1 MVITLFGDPEK
12 PASGVIEART
22 PLAALPERAHTPD
35 RCATSAPKT
44 SRFPSLTP
52 TPDDHPA
59 RVVDRAAQRRRA
71 PPFHPLPFRLPENT
85 RLTNTSP
92 FPSLP
97 QQRREKSGTN
107 LVKRMSNHEE
117 DEPFKLLDVPTPA
130 FSVGSDLDPGLT
142 KAPTPKRKKG
152 KEPKMVTDAEKLRLN
167 VCAQIKALETAAK
180 GKLGDYK
187 YELACING
195 GLKQVE
201 CDSSPNPILRF
212 IGYVSGY
219 AAAFGKGLTHT
230 RYTILLSEPRYWEY
244 TSDRAEA
251 AANGNKEPLLFII
264 VSKCAADN
272 YAANFLTDDTGNV
285 RPHRKTLDAIRAEL
299 EELHPN
305 RHIILIDVPARLLGC
320 AREGGSK
327 GGYKAC
333 KAITPAGRDLLEH
346 MLKMLMLT
354 AVSCGITV
362 GGIATVCADIN
373 EDWLKQLVNGE
384 ASTAPPDLLD
394 AAFAKYKMVRIEWL
408 KQARERIVVGRGLH
422 YVFMHLR
429 YTWAAKMC
437 KKLTALALG
446 CHNPDQ
452 DIGADD
458 INVIKQLAFM
468 MHILAGG
475 KNRLKFIKTVIAKL
489 KEDAA
494 EDDVSK
500 LPDHTS
506 ELLANLAK
514 IDLPDFLDL
523 TDDTD
528 DDDDEED
535 DDEEEDDDDDEEEEE
550 EEDEEDE

>member
-1 MVITLFGDPEK
+1 
-12 PASGVIEART
+12 
-22 PLAALPERAHTPD
+22 
-35 RCATSAPKT
+35 
-44 SRFPSLTP
+44 
-52 TPDDHPA
+52 
-59 RVVDRAAQRRRA
+59 
-71 PPFHPLPFRLPENT
+71 
-85 RLTNTSP
+85 
-92 FPSLP
+92 
-97 QQRREKSGTN
+97 
-107 LVKRMSNHEE
+107 
-117 DEPFKLLDVPTPA
+117 
-130 FSVGSDLDPGLT
+130 
-142 KAPTPKRKKG
+142 
-152 KEPKMVTDAEKLRLN
+152 
-167 VCAQIKALETAAK
+167 
-180 GKLGDYK
+180 
-187 YELACING
+187 
-195 GLKQVE
+195 
-201 CDSSPNPILRF
+201 
-212 IGYVSGY
+212 
-219 AAAFGKGLTHT
+219 
-230 RYTILLSEPRYWEY
+230 
-244 TSDRAEA
+244 
-251 AANGNKEPLLFII
+251 
-264 VSKCAADN
+264 
-272 YAANFLTDDTGNV
+272 
-285 RPHRKTLDAIRAEL
+285 
-299 EELHPN
+299 
-305 RHIILIDVPARLLGC
+305 
-320 AREGGSK
+320 
-327 GGYKAC
+327 
-333 KAITPAGRDLLEH
+333 

-362 GGIATVCADIN
+362 GGIATICADIN

-408 KQARERIVVGRGLH
+408 KQVRERIVVGRGLH

-468 MHILAGG
+468 MHTLAGG

-528 DDDDEED
+528 DDDDEE
-535 DDEEEDDDDDEEEEE
+535 EEEE
-550 EEDEEDE
+550 EEDECGDENEPAEPSPAPVAKKTSRARATKKAPAAAAAKAKAKAKAATAADEDGSGRSSRRALRGNR

>member
-1 MVITLFGDPEK
+1 M
-12 PASGVIEART
+12 
-22 PLAALPERAHTPD
+22 
-35 RCATSAPKT
+35 
-44 SRFPSLTP
+44 
-52 TPDDHPA
+52 
-59 RVVDRAAQRRRA
+59 
-71 PPFHPLPFRLPENT
+71 
-85 RLTNTSP
+85 
-92 FPSLP
+92 
-97 QQRREKSGTN
+97 
-107 LVKRMSNHEE
+107 VKRMSNHEE

-230 RYTILLSEPRYWEY
+230 RYKILLSEPRYWEY

>member
-1 MVITLFGDPEK
+1 
-12 PASGVIEART
+12 
-22 PLAALPERAHTPD
+22 
-35 RCATSAPKT
+35 
-44 SRFPSLTP
+44 
-52 TPDDHPA
+52 
-59 RVVDRAAQRRRA
+59 
-71 PPFHPLPFRLPENT
+71 
-85 RLTNTSP
+85 
-92 FPSLP
+92 
-97 QQRREKSGTN
+97 
-107 LVKRMSNHEE
+107 MSNHEE
-117 DEPFKLLDVPTPA
+117 DELFKLPDVPTPA

-167 VCAQIKALETAAK
+167 VCAQIEALETAAK

-230 RYTILLSEPRYWEY
+230 RYKILLSEPRYWEY

-285 RPHRKTLDAIRAEL
+285 RPHRKTLDGIRVEL

-408 KQARERIVVGRGLH
+408 KQVRERIVVGRGLH

-468 MHILAGG
+468 MHTLAGG

-528 DDDDEED
+528 DDDERRTTTRGGGGGGGGG
-535 DDEEEDDDDDEEEEE
+535 
-550 EEDEEDE
+550 EDE